1 MGLLVDCARART
13 VGSFGSMERVAL
25 GRLVNAEIRALAE
38 SLDVPA
44 EEHLYAWVCSCGC
57 FTIVQ
62 ATLAE
67 YDASAGQVFAAGHP
81 VDAERVAATVAFE
94 RQRDAA
100 AVVGRV
106 DEKKRR
112 ELTRELSERRERQ
125 VMVSRAT

>member
-1 MGLLVDCARART
+1 
-13 VGSFGSMERVAL
+13 
-25 GRLVNAEIRALAE
+25 VNAEIRALAE

-44 EEHLYAWVCSCGC
+44 EEHFYAWVCSCGC
-57 FTIVQ
+57 FAIVH

-81 VDAERVAATVAFE
+81 VDAERAATIVAFE

-106 DEKKRR
+106 NEKKRR
-112 ELTRELSERRERQ
+112 ELTRELSERLERQ
-125 VMVSRAT
+125 VVANGAT